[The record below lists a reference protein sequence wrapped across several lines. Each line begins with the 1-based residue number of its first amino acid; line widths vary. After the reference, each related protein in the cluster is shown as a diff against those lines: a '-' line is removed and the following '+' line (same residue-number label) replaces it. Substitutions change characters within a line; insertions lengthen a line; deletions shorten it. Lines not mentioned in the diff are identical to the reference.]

1 MVLVPDLTAGRPLR
15 CHVGLV
21 LLRRRETI
29 MPVRCVA
36 RPQFWKRTRRASLR
50 RRAVRRNP
58 VMRRKRPR
66 RCETP
71 GWVGWWCP
79 AGDRGRQWRPIP
91 GMRADR
97 LTPEGEACLPTSYSG
112 EEWTGPCFHAEEA
125 GWRWRTAAVLEN
137 SSKEMSTFFDKNMN
151 RRALEKSSKR
161 LTTIPPNLV
170 QLVTV
175 HGSGC

>member
-1 MVLVPDLTAGRPLR
+1 MVLVTDLTAGRPLR

-50 RRAVRRNP
+50 RRAVRRNQ
-58 VMRRKRPR
+58 VMWRKRPR

-79 AGDRGRQWRPIP
+79 AGDRGRPWRPIP

-125 GWRWRTAAVLEN
+125 GWRWRGQQPCL
-137 SSKEMSTFFDKNMN
+137 
-151 RRALEKSSKR
+151 R
-161 LTTIPPNLV
+161 IPPKKCLLKKEPSCALKNPQNVCTIQEL
-170 QLVTV
+170 LTKT
-175 HGSGC
+175 HS

>member
-1 MVLVPDLTAGRPLR
+1 MGLVPDLTAGRPLR

-50 RRAVRRNP
+50 RRAVRRNQ

-112 EEWTGPCFHAEEA
+112 EEWTGSMLPCRGSRVEVA
-125 GWRWRTAAVLEN
+125 GTAAVLEN
-137 SSKEMSTFFDKNMN
+137 SSKEMSFKKKN
-151 RRALEKSSKR
+151 RHAL
-161 LTTIPPNLV
+161 
-170 QLVTV
+170 
-175 HGSGC
+175 